1 MTTSEAGH
9 LHRDQVCTL
18 FALALDGHS
27 RAEDELRELAV
38 HHDGAAELLGVLACS
53 DANVHTGAPR
63 PADVAATDQVIA
75 AVLEAVL
82 GRARRT

>member
-1 MTTSEAGH
+1 MTTSEPSRPQ
-9 LHRDQVCTL
+9 RDHVCTL
-18 FALALDGHS
+18 FALALDGHDC
-27 RAEDELRELAV
+27 AEDKLRELAV

-53 DANVHTGAPR
+53 DTPVHTGAPR

-75 AVLEAVL
+75 AVLDAVL